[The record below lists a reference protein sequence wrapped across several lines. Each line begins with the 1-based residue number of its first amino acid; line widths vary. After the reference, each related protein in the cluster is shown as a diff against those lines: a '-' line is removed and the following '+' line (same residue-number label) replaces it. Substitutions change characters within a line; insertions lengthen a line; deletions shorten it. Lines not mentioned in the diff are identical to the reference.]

1 MERAD
6 VLVVGLGAMG
16 SACAYQLAKR
26 GLDVTGIDQYVPP
39 HALGSTHG
47 DTRITRQATGEGPQ
61 YVPLVLRSQELWRE
75 IEAETGADLFT
86 SCGVLMMNPVDIRP
100 NLHGVPDR
108 SARVAELAES
118 FNIEHEILDGD
129 EIGRRYPQFQ
139 LQGNYTAYLEPDSGF
154 VRPEASVSAQ
164 LELAQRY
171 GATLRYGERVREV
184 RGEQTGAVVITDL
197 GQYAAEQVVV
207 TAGPWVSGVL
217 PELGLGDLLAIYR
230 QVLYWWPIE
239 PKEAASFTPDRFPVF
254 IWTFG
259 PRPSDN
265 MYGFPAIDGASGG
278 LKMATEIYEGATTP
292 DAMRRDVSKDEERHV
307 YDHCV
312 RSRIPALMP
321 QALRAATCLY
331 TVTPDYHFVIDQ
343 HPEHSQ
349 IFLVSPCSG
358 HGFKH
363 SAAIGESV
371 SQWVA
376 QGRPVVDLSFFSLGR
391 FVS

>member
-1 MERAD
+1 MECAD

-39 HALGSTHG
+39 HAFGSTHG
-47 DTRITRQATGEGPQ
+47 DTRIIRQATGEGPQ
-61 YVPLVLRSQELWRE
+61 YVPFVLRSMELWRE

-86 SCGVLMMNPVDIRP
+86 SCGVLMMNPVDVRP

-108 SARVAELAES
+108 WAKVAELAQS
-118 FNIEHEILDGD
+118 FGIEHEMFNGD
-129 EIGRRYPQFQ
+129 EIGRRYPQFR
-139 LQGNYTAYLEPDSGF
+139 LQGSYTAYLEPGSGF

-164 LELAQRY
+164 LKLAQRH
-171 GATLRYGERVREV
+171 GAKLRYGERVREI
-184 RGEQTGAVVITDL
+184 RREQTGVVAITDL
-197 GQYAAEQVVV
+197 GHYAAEQVVV
-207 TAGPWVSGVL
+207 TAGPWVSELL
-217 PELGLGDLLAIYR
+217 PDLGLDDLLRIYR
-230 QVLYWWPIE
+230 QVLYWWPID
-239 PKEAASFTPDRFPVF
+239 PKEAPSFTPDHFPVF

-265 MYGFPAIDGASGG
+265 MYGFPALDGPSGG
-278 LKMATEIYEGATTP
+278 LKMATEVYEGTTTP
-292 DAMRRDVSKDEERHV
+292 DTMRREVTDDEKRRV

-312 RSRIPALMP
+312 RGRIPALMP
-321 QALRAATCLY
+321 QALRATACLY
-331 TVTPDYHFVIDQ
+331 TVTPDYHFVIDR
-343 HPEHSQ
+343 HPEHPH

-371 SQWVA
+371 TQWIT
-376 QGRPVVDLSFFSLGR
+376 QGQSAIDLTSFSLGR
-391 FVS
+391 FR